1 MSLRTHPFTRV
12 VVSQCMG
19 LEWVLLGL
27 LVSVALW
34 LGVDACRESKRLHA
48 RLSRVHI
55 DRPSLVEG
63 ELMGHGGEWAYW
75 PLTMSAADDARIGP
89 RL

>member
-1 MSLRTHPFTRV
+1 MARV
-12 VVSQCMG
+12 VVSQNMG

-27 LVSVALW
+27 LVGVALW

-48 RLSRVHI
+48 RLARVHI
-55 DRPSLVEG
+55 DRPRLVEG
-63 ELMGHGGEWAYW
+63 ELLGHGGGWAYW
-75 PLTMSAADDARIGP
+75 PLTTSAAEDARIGP

>member
-1 MSLRTHPFTRV
+1 
-12 VVSQCMG
+12 MG

-27 LVSVALW
+27 LIGVALW

-48 RLSRVHI
+48 RLARVHI
-55 DRPSLVEG
+55 DRPRLVEG
-63 ELMGHGGEWAYW
+63 ELLGRGGDWAYW
-75 PLTMSAADDARIGP
+75 PLTTSAAEDARIGP

>member
-1 MSLRTHPFTRV
+1 MSLSTHPFTRV

-27 LVSVALW
+27 LVGVALW

-55 DRPSLVEG
+55 DRPALVAG
-63 ELMGHGGEWAYW
+63 ELMGHSGEWTYW
-75 PLTMSAADDARIGP
+75 PLTTSASDDARIGP